1 MSSSQTAVNLATE
14 LIDPDPDQP
23 RKYFDELE
31 EIALTEQ
38 DVLTYNLPRNPDK
51 PGDSRAKWF
60 AEKYPNVKYSVE
72 LDALSPQVLR
82 AKIHTALQSNLDMVK
97 LRAHQEEDE
106 RIRAETKDWLNR
118 RFGE

>member
-1 MSSSQTAVNLATE
+1 
-14 LIDPDPDQP
+14 
-23 RKYFDELE
+23 
-31 EIALTEQ
+31 
-38 DVLTYNLPRNPDK
+38 
-51 PGDSRAKWF
+51 
-60 AEKYPNVKYSVE
+60 
-72 LDALSPQVLR
+72 LSPQVLR